1 MRVVTLFSVPTQ
13 ALPIS
18 DVNINKY
25 FNIFLEVQISNQY
38 ILAILAENDCYQN
51 VINQFC
57 VQI

>member
-13 ALPIS
+13 TLPIS